1 MSKPALFF
9 GIRKKSG
16 TFSFRFVLFCFVMLL
31 GSPARGQSETEDK
44 LAPRDTV
51 EIFVSNWGALR
62 GGASEA
68 LVQSG
73 AFTIGSEG
81 LLDLPLIGHVPAA
94 GLRTSVLAQLITDR
108 LKPEAASTNV
118 PLQ

>member
-9 GIRKKSG
+9 CIRKKSG

-51 EIFVSNWGALR
+51 EIFASNWGALR
-62 GGASEA
+62 GGR
-68 LVQSG
+68 
-73 AFTIGSEG
+73 F
-81 LLDLPLIGHVPAA
+81 PLIVATPRQG
-94 GLRTSVLAQLITDR
+94 
-108 LKPEAASTNV
+108 AASAAV
-118 PLQ
+118 RWAG